1 MLSRSV
7 GSAAMTPASCVLMT
21 CTFSPFFL
29 GEPRSMFIHFIDL
42 SKPPAFDFIDF
53 LYGFPIFDFI
63 DFSSRFYD
71 FSFWLPRA
79 RVALLSPAS
88 RGGSFCC
95 SFWIFVIFQDTRSA
109 LWLSFQAFLLH
120 AAYLSNFHSSCQYFP
135 CIHKCILISIVGK
148 QQKTL
153 LFKPDF
159 PSSYLL

>member
-1 MLSRSV
+1 MSFRHCYLLILCSCSFAVLEVCVTQRLNLLHPLLKLRRNGARGHTFVMLSRSV
-7 GSAAMTPASCVLMT
+7 GSAAMTPASCMLMT

-88 RGGSFCC
+88 RGGSFRC

-109 LWLSFQAFLLH
+109 L
-120 AAYLSNFHSSCQYFP
+120 
-135 CIHKCILISIVGK
+135 
-148 QQKTL
+148 
-153 LFKPDF
+153 
-159 PSSYLL
+159 